1 MSEILE
7 NFDDNT
13 DIVTIDDTLEDNVRE
28 SVTISSGTE
37 VGELRFRLSDFEG
50 PFDLLLELVKR
61 AEIEIKDLFISDI
74 TDQYLAMMEDIGSI
88 DVDKAVEFLDVAS
101 RLLYIKSESV
111 LPVDPQFEELDVESA
126 KDLLLRQFEE
136 YRIIKEA
143 TDRLQ
148 PNEII
153 NRFYREPDF
162 DEKDAKVVIKDF
174 NFEKLMDAF
183 TQMLMRVHQ
192 PEAVI
197 EHKEIVRDR
206 YTVADRINYIAKTL
220 RMRKKMRFSELF
232 DNDST
237 KSETINTFLALLQL
251 LKHQYLSVE
260 QAGLYEEIDITYN
273 DGIEIQEDLSFL
285 DESEEINDEQ
295 SE

>member
-1 MSEILE
+1 MSEIIE
-7 NFDDNT
+7 NFDNNIDSEIT
-13 DIVTIDDTLEDNVRE
+13 DDTLEINARE
-28 SVTISSGTE
+28 TVTISNGAD

-232 DNDST
+232 DNDSS
-237 KSETINTFLALLQL
+237 KSEAINTFLALLQL

>member
-1 MSEILE
+1 MSEVVE
-7 NFDDNT
+7 KFDDNT
-13 DIVTIDDTLEDNVRE
+13 DIEIVDDALEVSVRE
-28 SVTISSGTE
+28 TVTISNGTD

-232 DNDST
+232 DDDSS
-237 KSETINTFLALLQL
+237 KSEAINTFLALLQL